1 VLRIPKEQS
10 AKSRDHW
17 VVGLQERTAT
27 ALERWMTERR
37 QYEQYDDTDTL
48 WLTREGNPY
57 GSAALKTVLIR
68 LCELAGIRTDNRS
81 LSWYV
86 IRHSVGTYMTR
97 EEGLAAAQTQLRHS
111 CSQTTMKYDQTPVE
125 DRQGALDRMG

>member
-1 VLRIPKEQS
+1 MRIPKEQS

-27 ALERWMTERR
+27 ALERLMTERR

-57 GSAALKTVLIR
+57 GSAALKN
-68 LCELAGIRTDNRS
+68 RTHPI
-81 LSWYV
+81 V
-86 IRHSVGTYMTR
+86 
-97 EEGLAAAQTQLRHS
+97 
-111 CSQTTMKYDQTPVE
+111 
-125 DRQGALDRMG
+125 